1 MSAFLQGQYSF
12 TELYAKE
19 GRVWYVPVNIP
30 EPSNGTLNVQTFSA
44 VRLTA
49 SYNANTNA
57 INITTNANQISV
69 VNTNA
74 ILINA
79 NAVTMNVS
87 AGYYSFD
94 IDGLSARGWE
104 PVCTGTLRIDST
116 T

>member
-1 MSAFLQGQYSF
+1 MSAFIQGQYSF

-19 GRVWYVPVNIP
+19 GRVWYCPVNIP
-30 EPSNGTLNVQTFSA
+30 EPSNGTLNLQAFAS

-74 ILINA
+74 IQINA
-79 NAVTMNVS
+79 NATVMNVD

-94 IDGLSARGWE
+94 IDGLSTRGWE
-104 PVCTGTLRIDST
+104 PVCSGTLRIDSAS
-116 T
+116 

>member
-1 MSAFLQGQYSF
+1 MSAFIQGQYSF

-30 EPSNGTLNVQTFSA
+30 EPSNGTLNVLAFSA

-57 INITTNANQISV
+57 INITTNASQISV
-69 VNTNA
+69 VNANA
-74 ILINA
+74 IQINA
-79 NAVTMNVS
+79 NATVMNVD

-94 IDGLSARGWE
+94 IDGLSTRGWE
-104 PVCTGTLRIDST
+104 PVCSGTLRIDSV
-116 T
+116 